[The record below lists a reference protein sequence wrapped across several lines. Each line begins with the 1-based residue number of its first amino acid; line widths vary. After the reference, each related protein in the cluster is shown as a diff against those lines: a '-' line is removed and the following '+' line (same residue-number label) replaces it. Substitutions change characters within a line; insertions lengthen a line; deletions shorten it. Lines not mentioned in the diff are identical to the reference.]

1 MEDWLLPLQQGQPD
15 VAWDRF
21 LSRYRRLI
29 FASIRH
35 YTQDYDDG
43 MELFAHV
50 CEKLSADG
58 MERLRARAED
68 PRPRAQ
74 FSTWLVTVVRHAVI
88 DWFRH
93 RDGRHRLSSLA
104 QRLTPRRRR
113 IFELVFLDR
122 RSHVE
127 AYELLRLHDAPEIS
141 FREFLAELRETYRA
155 MSDGR
160 QGRLL
165 SELGSVPPLESAGSD
180 PQHPVEAA
188 ERNER
193 LEAAL
198 GALAPEDRLAVELY
212 VVQGLPAE
220 RVAAILRLANAKA
233 VYNRVY
239 RVLAD
244 LRVRLE
250 QAGIRRGDL

>member
-15 VAWDRF
+15 VAWDEF

-29 FASIRH
+29 FATIRH

-43 MELFAHV
+43 MEVFAHA
-50 CEKLSADG
+50 CEKLRADG
-58 MERLRARAED
+58 MARLRSRAED
-68 PRPRAQ
+68 PSPRAQ
-74 FSTWLVTVVRHAVI
+74 FSTWLVAVVRHAAI

-93 RDGRHRLSSLA
+93 RDGRQRLSALA
-104 QRLTPRRRR
+104 QQLSPQRRR

-127 AYELLRLHDAPEIS
+127 AYELLRLQGAPELS
-141 FREFLAELRETYRA
+141 FREFLVELREMYRA
-155 MSDGR
+155 IAGR
-160 QGRLL
+160 GRGRVLR
-165 SELGSVPPLESAGSD
+165 ELGPVPPLDSTEGD

-188 ERNER
+188 ERTER
-193 LEAAL
+193 LRCAL
-198 GALAPEDRLAVELY
+198 QELRPEDRLAVELY
-212 VVQGLPAE
+212 VVEGLPAE
-220 RVAAILRLANAKA
+220 HVAGILRLANAKA

-244 LRVRLE
+244 LRARLE
-250 QAGIRRGDL
+250 QAGIQRGDL

>member
-1 MEDWLLPLQQGQPD
+1 MEDWFLPLQEGQPD

-43 MELFAHV
+43 MEVFAHV
-50 CEKLSADG
+50 CERLRADG
-58 MERLRARAED
+58 MGRLRRRAED

-74 FSTWLVTVVRHAVI
+74 FSTWLVTVVRHAAI

-93 RDGRHRLSSLA
+93 RDGRHRLSTLA
-104 QRLTPRRRR
+104 QHLPPRQRR

-122 RSHVE
+122 RSHIE
-127 AYELLRLHDAPEIS
+127 AYELLRLQDAPEMS
-141 FREFLAELRETYRA
+141 FREFLAELRATYRA
-155 MSDGR
+155 LSHGR
-160 QGRLL
+160 RGRILR
-165 SELGSVPPLESAGSD
+165 ELGEVPELDTAGSE
-180 PQHPVEAA
+180 PQSPVETA
-188 ERNER
+188 ERHER
-193 LEAAL
+193 LQSAL
-198 GALAPEDRLAVELY
+198 GSLPPEDRLAVELY

-220 RVAAILRLANAKA
+220 RVAAILGLANAKA

-244 LRVRLE
+244 LRGRLE
-250 QAGIRRGDL
+250 QSGIRRGDL